1 LSRALAGL
9 PLALLVAVVAVVAAG
24 CATPDPEAWFRY
36 QVAGESATLHARY
49 GKAAGL
55 LERARAQ
62 AATPAQHARTDLA
75 FARLAREQ
83 DDLLTASVELAKAR
97 AQADT
102 LPSNALERLRIALE
116 DASIELAAGR
126 TSAAALRF
134 AEVEREAVAQLG
146 EADPLAG
153 YAAGGRGEALRRAGD
168 ADGARRELDVA
179 LERFTGTASID
190 HVKPSEPL
198 GLVAARTSLGRLDL
212 AAGRLE
218 EARTALREAAGI
230 AGEELGT
237 DHPLLAD
244 VLAELALVEL
254 ALGDRTAADRA
265 ADRAVA
271 IAASRLPA
279 DHPIRVA
286 AVAAQERCAAA
297 P

>member
-1 LSRALAGL
+1 
-9 PLALLVAVVAVVAAG
+9 
-24 CATPDPEAWFRY
+24 
-36 QVAGESATLHARY
+36 
-49 GKAAGL
+49 
-55 LERARAQ
+55 
-62 AATPAQHARTDLA
+62 
-75 FARLAREQ
+75 
-83 DDLLTASVELAKAR
+83 
-97 AQADT
+97 
-102 LPSNALERLRIALE
+102 
-116 DASIELAAGR
+116 
-126 TSAAALRF
+126 
-134 AEVEREAVAQLG
+134 
-146 EADPLAG
+146 
-153 YAAGGRGEALRRAGD
+153 
-168 ADGARRELDVA
+168 
-179 LERFTGTASID
+179 
-190 HVKPSEPL
+190 VKPSEPL

-218 EARTALREAAGI
+218 EARTSLREAAAI

-244 VLAELALVEL
+244 VLAQLALVEL